1 MSADGF
7 SYVPAFY
14 ATIICLHYPSGQAKL
29 SS

>member
-14 ATIICLHYPSGQAKL
+14 ATIICLHYRSGQAKL